1 MSDSRQERL
10 AEADAEAQH
19 LEAEFFRD
27 PVMPEFV
34 DRDQYPDRNQEGGDE
49 NHNSHA

>member
-1 MSDSRQERL
+1 MSDSLPERL

-19 LEAEFFRD
+19 LEAELLRD
-27 PVMPEFV
+27 PVVPEFV
-34 DRDQYPDRNQEGGDE
+34 DGDQYPDRNQKGGDE